1 MQNWADKTVVSAELW
16 ADERQMRNA
25 LFRLQEDNMIE
36 NEISVKLI
44 DIPEVYK
51 FDSTISLELF
61 DKLAKVE
68 DI

>member
-1 MQNWADKTVVSAELW
+1 
-16 ADERQMRNA
+16 
-25 LFRLQEDNMIE
+25 MIE

-51 FDSTISLELF
+51 FDSPISLELF